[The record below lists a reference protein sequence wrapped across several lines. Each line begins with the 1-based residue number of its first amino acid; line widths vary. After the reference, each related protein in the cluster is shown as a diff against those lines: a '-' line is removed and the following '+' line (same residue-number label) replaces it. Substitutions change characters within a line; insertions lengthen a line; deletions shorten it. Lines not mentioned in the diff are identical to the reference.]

1 MMEPTAAKSAICHD
15 DDLFIFA
22 DSGSH
27 LIKKVVLNGGVVLKA
42 GGNNFTHQW
51 LCHHIAGLPAAH

>member
-1 MMEPTAAKSAICHD
+1 MEPAAAKSAICHD

-42 GGNNFTHQW
+42 GGNNFTHQRDGSA
-51 LCHHIAGLPAAH
+51 IT

>member
-1 MMEPTAAKSAICHD
+1 MMEPAAAKSAICHD

-27 LIKKVVLNGGVVLKA
+27 LIKKVVLNGGVVLQA

-51 LCHHIAGLPAAH
+51 DGSAVT